1 MIIYEI
7 ARIRWGLTLGCPPGI
22 VKAVVLL
29 LLPTRRWR
37 KSSVRRKLRS
47 FLSGCPCTPLNFHYG
62 ILMLKSRRWG
72 NTPATDVINL
82 ANNEKNEKKDFSLAF
97 IGAST
102 LSSKY
107 WFHSPDS
114 SLVASGDLRHVLSTV
129 NGLPPT
135 YSGRLTI
142 LLNDINP
149 VIVCRNILLLL
160 ILGNIP
166 DKVVAADI
174 ALHFWYSAF
183 TPAAYRLQIS
193 QLLLNFLL
201 QTKEGEIIVPLGPC
215 STLFCYLP
223 EEASYFFQHWISDS
237 MSIGDAQE
245 EYDRVRNAP
254 ARGDFRD
261 RMYARLNPS
270 HRVAFQE
277 YRRFGIVLPF
287 GAANAHFNTP
297 NLSLFSRHGKWLQT
311 DYADPLEGW
320 E

>member
-1 MIIYEI
+1 
-7 ARIRWGLTLGCPPGI
+7 
-22 VKAVVLL
+22 
-29 LLPTRRWR
+29 
-37 KSSVRRKLRS
+37 
-47 FLSGCPCTPLNFHYG
+47 
-62 ILMLKSRRWG
+62 MLKSRRWG

-82 ANNEKNEKKDFSLAF
+82 ANNEKDEKKDFSLAF
-97 IGAST
+97 IGASA
-102 LSSKY
+102 LILKCWY
-107 WFHSPDS
+107 YPPDS
-114 SLVASGDLRHVLSTV
+114 LLVASGDLRHVLSTI

-149 VIVCRNILLLL
+149 MIVCRNILLLL

-166 DKVVAADI
+166 DKVIAADI

-183 TPAAYRLQIS
+183 IPTEYHFQIS
-193 QLLLNFLL
+193 PLLLKFLL
-201 QTKEGEIIVPLGPC
+201 QTKEGKIIVPLGPC
-215 STLFCYLP
+215 STLSCYLP
-223 EEASYFFQHWISDS
+223 GETSYFFHHIISAS
-237 MSIGDAQE
+237 ISIGDAQE

-254 ARGDFRD
+254 ARGDLRD
-261 RMYARLNPS
+261 RMYAKLKPS

-287 GAANAHFNTP
+287 GAMNAHFNSP
-297 NLSLFSRHGKWLQT
+297 NRSLFSPDGKWLQT

>member
-1 MIIYEI
+1 
-7 ARIRWGLTLGCPPGI
+7 
-22 VKAVVLL
+22 
-29 LLPTRRWR
+29 
-37 KSSVRRKLRS
+37 
-47 FLSGCPCTPLNFHYG
+47 
-62 ILMLKSRRWG
+62 MLKSRRWG

-102 LSSKY
+102 LILSS
-107 WFHSPDS
+107 WFRPPDS

-149 VIVCRNILLLL
+149 VIICRNILLLL

-166 DKVVAADI
+166 DKVVAADV

-183 TPAAYRLQIS
+183 IPAEYHIQIS
-193 QLLLNFLL
+193 QLLLEFLMK
-201 QTKEGEIIVPLGPC
+201 TKDGEIMVPLGPC
-215 STLFCYLP
+215 STLSCYLP
-223 EEASYFFQHWISDS
+223 EKASYLFDHWISSSIS
-237 MSIGDAQE
+237 MAEAQE

-261 RMYARLNPS
+261 RMYVRLNPS

-287 GAANAHFNTP
+287 GAVNAHFNTP
-297 NLSLFSRHGKWLQT
+297 NLSLFSPHGKWLQT
-311 DYADPLEGW
+311 DYADPLTGW